1 MKRSIMTS
9 HKILM
14 GALILAAFGLGGCGT
29 DSENPSGGNA
39 KKQLIDSPLAGVE
52 YYCDG
57 KEAQKTTIT
66 GEFTCDEPPVTFKI
80 GKLVLGTIKRFTLD
94 GKFFPQDL
102 VGVSRDDTN
111 DTRLI
116 DLIRLLQSLDADGV
130 IDEAIEI
137 PGDMAGK
144 FGDDSINSKT
154 LQEKADIAGVALVSK
169 EDAMDHLT
177 NSMIH
182 VRQDIGQFGLDR
194 MKLWMSGC
202 WYKHGQSRDS
212 YGVTLVQMQFQEG
225 KVKIGTSGGYIFPY
239 EFFENQSFKM
249 YTPDGTLTMN
259 ATGLG
264 QEYYQDSVSD
274 TKDIISFWATK
285 AEAEAY
291 QDKVGDMSNPYYRT
305 CTIGASELRP
315 LPQ

>member
-1 MKRSIMTS
+1 MCVSRFLKWTFFCVS
-9 HKILM
+9 
-14 GALILAAFGLGGCGT
+14 AAVLVACGGGG
-29 DSENPSGGNA
+29 SGEESPSGGNI
-39 KKQLIDSPLAGVE
+39 KQHLIDSPLAGVA

-57 KEAQKTTIT
+57 KGMQKTTIT

-80 GKLVLGTIKRFTLD
+80 GKLVLGTINRFTLD

-137 PGDMAGK
+137 PGDMAEK
-144 FGDDSINSKT
+144 FDNDSINTKT
-154 LQEKADIAGVALVSK
+154 IEEIADIAGVALVSK
-169 EDAMDHLT
+169 EDAMEHLT

-182 VRQDIGQFGLDR
+182 VRQDVGQFGLDPYD
-194 MKLWMSGC
+194 LWMSGC
-202 WYKHGQSRDS
+202 WYKHGQTRDS
-212 YGVTLVQMQFQEG
+212 YGVTLVKMQFQEG

-239 EFFENQSFKM
+239 EFYENQSFKM
-249 YTPDGTLTMN
+249 YTPDGTLIMN
-259 ATGLG
+259 ATALG
-264 QEYYQDSVSD
+264 QEFYQDSVSD
-274 TKDIISFWATK
+274 KKDIISFWATK

>member
-1 MKRSIMTS
+1 MCVSRFLKCS
-9 HKILM
+9 
-14 GALILAAFGLGGCGT
+14 LAGVAAVVLVACGGGG
-29 DSENPSGGNA
+29 SGEESPSGENI
-39 KKQLIDSPLAGVE
+39 KQQLIDSPLAGVA

-57 KEAQKTTIT
+57 RGMQKTTIT

-80 GKLVLGTIKRFTLD
+80 GKLVLGTINRFTLD

-102 VGVSRDDTN
+102 VGVSRDDLN
-111 DTRLI
+111 NTRLI

-137 PGDMAGK
+137 PGDMAEK
-144 FGDDSINSKT
+144 FDDNSINSKT
-154 LQEKADIAGVALVSK
+154 LQGKANLAGVALVSK

-212 YGVTLVQMQFQEG
+212 YGVTLVQVQFQEG

-239 EFFENQSFKM
+239 EFYENQSFKM
-249 YTPDGTLTMN
+249 YTPDGMLTMN

-274 TKDIISFWATK
+274 KKDIISFWATEK
-285 AEAEAY
+285 EAKDY
-291 QDKVGDMSNPYYRT
+291 QSKVGDISNPYYRT

>member
-1 MKRSIMTS
+1 MFKIGKWLLIVISIA
-9 HKILM
+9 
-14 GALILAAFGLGGCGT
+14 ALVACGGGESPSG
-29 DSENPSGGNA
+29 DKNSSENIV
-39 KKQLIDSPLAGVE
+39 KQQLIDSPLAGVE

-57 KEAQKTTIT
+57 KEAQKTTRT
-66 GEFTCDEPPVTFKI
+66 GEFTCSNPPVTFKI
-80 GKLVLGTIKRFTLD
+80 GKLLLGTVNRFTLD

-130 IDEAIEI
+130 IDDAIEI
-137 PGDMAGK
+137 PSDMAEK
-144 FGDDSINSKT
+144 FDDDSINSKS
-154 LQEKADIAGVALVSK
+154 LQEKADTAGVALVSK
-169 EDAMDHLT
+169 EDAIDHLT

-182 VRQDIGQFGLDR
+182 VRQNIGQFGLDR
-194 MKLWMSGC
+194 MKLWMSAC
-202 WYKHGQSRDS
+202 WYRHGQTRDS
-212 YGVTLVQMQFQEG
+212 YGVTLVQLQFQEG

-249 YTPDGTLTMN
+249 YTPDGALTIN
-259 ATGLG
+259 ATALG

-291 QDKVGDMSNPYYRT
+291 QRKVGDMSNPYYRT
-305 CTIGASELRP
+305 CTIGASGLRP